1 MKFEQLEMFYRE
13 KYKILM
19 FIPVALLVISLL
31 FLGGKY
37 IITGS
42 VFEKDV
48 SLRGGITASIYTDK
62 AVSPDDLSNA
72 LGVELDYRQLTDL
85 SSGQTLGFIVEVS
98 DLSAD
103 QLQLKLEEF
112 LGIDLNS
119 QNYSVEET
127 DPALGDLFFKQ
138 LLMAI
143 LFAFVLM
150 AIAVFFTFRTFVPSI
165 AVVFSA
171 LTDLTIT
178 LVIVNLLGIK
188 LSTAGI
194 VAFLL
199 VIGYSVDTDILMTSR
214 MLREKS
220 GNYFTRLKSSIKTG
234 LTMLG
239 TTLAALSMGFIFGA
253 SPVFKQMFLIIIIA
267 LIVDVFSTYFTNA
280 GILINYCKKKGIE

>member
-1 MKFEQLEMFYRE
+1 
-13 KYKILM
+13 M